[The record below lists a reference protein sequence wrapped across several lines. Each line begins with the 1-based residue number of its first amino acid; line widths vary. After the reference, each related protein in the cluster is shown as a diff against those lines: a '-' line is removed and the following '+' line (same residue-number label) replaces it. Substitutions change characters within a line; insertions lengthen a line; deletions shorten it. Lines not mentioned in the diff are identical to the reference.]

1 MLTSRLSS
9 KGQVT
14 VPKKVREAIGVR
26 PGDLIEY
33 RLEDSSVYLTK
44 VEPLDLAFHQSLNET
59 RDEWD
64 STADEEAF
72 GDL

>member
-14 VPKKVREAIGVR
+14 LPKKVREAIGVR

-33 RLEDSSVYLTK
+33 SVEDSSVYLAK
-44 VEPLDLAFHQSLNET
+44 VEPLDLAFHQSLTET
-59 RDEWD
+59 LDEWD